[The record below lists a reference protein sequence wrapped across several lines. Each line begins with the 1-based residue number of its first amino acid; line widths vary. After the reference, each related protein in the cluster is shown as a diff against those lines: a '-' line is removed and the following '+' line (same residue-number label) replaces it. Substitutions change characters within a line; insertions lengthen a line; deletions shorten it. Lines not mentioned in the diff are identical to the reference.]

1 MQSYGTTPADN
12 TRKSGSTQPRPTGG
26 SDGRN
31 PGQGTGGIPSVVG
44 KETPQIVKTGATN
57 NG

>member
-1 MQSYGTTPADN
+1 MTSYGTTPADN
-12 TRKSGSTQPRPTGG
+12 INKAGSTQPRPTAG

-31 PGQGTGGIPSVVG
+31 PGQGTGGVPAIVGSV
-44 KETPQIVKTGATN
+44 TPQIVKTGATN